1 MYRSG
6 SSLARRSVLARVPND
21 WFKSRGGLTISRR
34 ALTSDIGDGD
44 TGHIEVTKPNEGII
58 FFNSKSKFSTIAIYG
73 SKLSLNLDV
82 FPLRLQWLLR
92 FPFQGERYFERIENP
107 RTAGLDPNEV
117 LSKALPENKSLN
129 VTGLIPRFKEGGA
142 FVRFSHD
149 DSISNEEAEQKV
161 RSYLI
166 STPIRPWWN
175 PLVSIESHLVLGRPF
190 VEV

>member
-1 MYRSG
+1 MTG
-6 SSLARRSVLARVPND
+6 SSLVVVLQSPDELLHLISAMATLVISRFRSLMKASYSSIVSRGSVLLLCR
-21 WFKSRGGLTISRR
+21 
-34 ALTSDIGDGD
+34 
-44 TGHIEVTKPNEGII
+44 
-58 FFNSKSKFSTIAIYG
+58 
-73 SKLSLNLDV
+73 KLSLNLDV

-92 FPFQGERYFERIENP
+92 FPFQGERYLERIENP